1 MNRPTAIARQRQTQA
16 MPPPQQQ
23 TRGPVSSIS
32 SAQLFAQNAQQQQ
45 QQQQQQRGQ
54 QQQRQNLQQQTGPP
68 QIPEQ
73 VTIQQAVS
81 VIIARLHAL
90 ETKAAGATLIKDNT
104 VPNQEDVNLD
114 MMFEQIFER
123 LVSLEKFQESNQ
135 ELENK
140 VAKLEND
147 IRDSKDVIMR
157 LQSFTMDTNK
167 QLASMLLLNKPVQRE
182 EILQTASLKEIIQNE
197 LNTTETD

>member
-1 MNRPTAIARQRQTQA
+1 MNRPTAIARQRQTQ
-16 MPPPQQQ
+16 PPPHQQ

-32 SAQLFAQNAQQQQ
+32 SAQLFAQNANQQMQ

-54 QQQRQNLQQQTGPP
+54 QQQQRGNLQQQGPP

-90 ETKAAGATLIKDNT
+90 ETKAAGSTLIKDNT
-104 VPNQEDVNLD
+104 VPDQDDVNLD

-123 LVSLEKFQESNQ
+123 LVNLEKFQESNK

-140 VAKLEND
+140 VVKLEND

-167 QLASMLLLNKPVQRE
+167 QLASMLLLNKTVQKE
-182 EILQTASLKEIIQNE
+182 ETFATPSLKEIIQNE
-197 LNTTETD
+197 LNTTDSV

>member
-1 MNRPTAIARQRQTQA
+1 MNRPTAIARQRQTQGP
-16 MPPPQQQ
+16 PPPQQQ

-32 SAQLFAQNAQQQQ
+32 SAQLFAQNAN
-45 QQQQQQRGQ
+45 QQQQRGNQ
-54 QQQRQNLQQQTGPP
+54 QQPQRGNLQQSGPP

-123 LVSLEKFQESNQ
+123 LVNLEKFQESTQ

-140 VAKLEND
+140 VSKLEND

-167 QLASMLLLNKPVQRE
+167 QLASMLLLNKPAQRE
-182 EILQTASLKEIIQNE
+182 ETLQTQSLKEIIQNE
-197 LNTTETD
+197 LNTTDTD

>member
-16 MPPPQQQ
+16 PPPPQQQ

-32 SAQLFAQNAQQQQ
+32 SAQLFAQNANQQQQ
-45 QQQQQQRGQ
+45 QQQSRGQ
-54 QQQRQNLQQQTGPP
+54 QQQSRGQQQGPP

-90 ETKAAGATLIKDNT
+90 ETKAAGSTLIKDNT
-104 VPNQEDVNLD
+104 LPNQEDVNLD
-114 MMFEQIFER
+114 MMFEQIFEL

-135 ELENK
+135 ELEIK

-167 QLASMLLLNKPVQRE
+167 QLASMLLLNKPSQRDE
-182 EILQTASLKEIIQNE
+182 SLSTPSLKEIIQNE